1 MSLDGRRVLGGCIL
15 LAAVC
20 LICLAFGCNN
30 APSRSPLGA
39 STPAPLTAAAPP
51 SNRDGPGINLQCTA
65 ERMQNAPAPFH
76 WSFKKIVSPD
86 TNADW
91 EADVTADAIDGTFID
106 SSGTRAIHGA
116 RSDQT
121 SWNTAVMLLWAPLP
135 ASAFALVNNSSGVAR
150 AGRENMNGQDT
161 LKLRIDTS
169 EDTQADAS
177 LIHSLLG
184 ADGFVKGR
192 AWVTSTGCPI
202 KFVLDVEQH
211 NRDGTSER
219 EHYEENVTK
228 E

>member
-1 MSLDGRRVLGGCIL
+1 MSLASRVDPGVRIL

-20 LICLAFGCNN
+20 SICLPFGCND
-30 APSRSPLGA
+30 APSRNAPHT
-39 STPAPLTAAAPP
+39 STRALWAAAARPP
-51 SNRDGPGINLQCTA
+51 NSGEPGINLQCAA
-65 ERMQNAPAPFH
+65 ERIQNAPAPFH
-76 WSFKKIVSPD
+76 WSFKKIVTPD

-121 SWNTAVMLLWAPLP
+121 SWNTAVMILRAPLP
-135 ASAFALVNNSSGVAR
+135 ASAFALVNNSSAVAR
-150 AGRENMNGQDT
+150 EGSENIYGQDT

-184 ADGFVKGR
+184 AGGFVKGR
-192 AWVTSTGCPI
+192 AWVTSKGCPI
-202 KFVLDVEQH
+202 RFVLDVEQH
-211 NRDGTSER
+211 DRDGTVER

-228 E
+228 Q